1 MTNKEFGLHENSINI
16 DDLNLIHQLISSP
29 EPRISGRGV
38 AVRLALQRDLLT
50 GVRGH
55 VSRLL
60 GEGGGV

>member
-1 MTNKEFGLHENSINI
+1 M
-16 DDLNLIHQLISSP
+16 ISSP

-38 AVRLALQRDLLT
+38 TVRLALQRDLLA

>member
-1 MTNKEFGLHENSINI
+1 MTNKDFGTRIVLMY
-16 DDLNLIHQLISSP
+16 QLISSP
-29 EPRISGRGV
+29 EPRISGRRV
-38 AVRLALQRDLLT
+38 TVRLALQRDLLA